1 MKKVFILALVLSVM
15 VVTGCSH
22 KNKVANP
29 LANLDSKQPDKV
41 LYDRAMDALQHRQY
55 DISRLT
61 FQTLINTYPDSE
73 FVARA
78 KLGVADSW
86 YAEGTTASLIQAESE
101 YKDFI
106 TFFPNMPEAAEAQ
119 LKVAGIHYK
128 EMLKPDRDYAH
139 ASRAED
145 EYRQLI
151 QQFPDSKLVP
161 EAKQRLREVQEVLAE
176 RQFRIGKF
184 YFGRESYA
192 AAVARLRTLV
202 DQYPLYSNADEALYL
217 LAQSYQN
224 QVKAL
229 KATEGNSLYKEK
241 LIGEL
246 DKRAAEAYDRI
257 ITRYPAGSWADDAR
271 QHLRDLSFPV
281 PEPTPEAIAQ
291 NQAEIKSRGELGM
304 FARMMDNFK
313 SHPDVSS
320 AAKVGEP
327 SLEDQQPTNATQVV
341 RELGEAMVK
350 DVNQSKATIEQVK
363 PDEVQPNQATPRSDS
378 QDNTTA
384 PANPPDQVNDAA
396 PQAQAQPNQG
406 SSSDH
411 QSSSKKKKKKGIR
424 KIIPFGGR

>member
-1 MKKVFILALVLSVM
+1 MKKAFILVLAFSFLVM
-15 VVTGCSH
+15 AGCSH
-22 KNKVANP
+22 HNKVENP
-29 LANLDSKQPDKV
+29 LANVDSKQPDKV
-41 LYDRAMDALQHRQY
+41 LFDRGMDALQHRQY
-55 DISRLT
+55 DVARLT

-73 FVARA
+73 YVARA
-78 KLGVADSW
+78 KLGVADTW
-86 YAEGTTASLIQAESE
+86 YAEGSTASLIQAESE

-128 EMLKPDRDYAH
+128 GMLKPDRDYAH
-139 ASRAED
+139 AQRAED

-192 AAVARLRTLV
+192 AAVARLKTLV
-202 DQYPLYSNADEALYL
+202 DQYPLYSQADEALYL
-217 LAQSYQN
+217 LAQSYEN

-229 KATEGNSLYKEK
+229 NAAGGNSLYKEK

-246 DKRAAEAYDRI
+246 DKRASEAYDRI
-257 ITRYPAGSWADDAR
+257 ITRYPAGARADDAR
-271 QHLRDLSFPV
+271 ARLKALSYPV
-281 PEPTPEAIAQ
+281 PEPTQEALTQ
-291 NQAEIKSRGELGM
+291 NQAEIKSRSELGM

-313 SHPDVSS
+313 THPDVSG

-341 RELGEAMVK
+341 RELGEAMAK
-350 DVNQSKATIEQVK
+350 DVAKSNATIEQVK
-363 PDEVQPNQATPRSDS
+363 PGEVQPNQATPRSDANDSNPQAPDKGS
-378 QDNTTA
+378 QQL
-384 PANPPDQVNDAA
+384 ANSPETVNDAT
-396 PQAQAQPNQG
+396 PQSQPNA
-406 SSSDH
+406 SAPDS
-411 QSSSKKKKKKGIR
+411 QSSSKKKKKKKLGI
-424 KIIPFGGR
+424 F